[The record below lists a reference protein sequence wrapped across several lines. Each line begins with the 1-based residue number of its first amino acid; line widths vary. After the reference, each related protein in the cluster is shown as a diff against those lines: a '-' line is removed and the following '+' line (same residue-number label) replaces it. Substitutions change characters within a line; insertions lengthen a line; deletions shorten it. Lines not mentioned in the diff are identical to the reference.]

1 MRTLTAEAFHE
12 TVTYCFT
19 KVLETMGV
27 SVREVVYAHLNK
39 KGITE
44 ADVCTKFDEVF
55 KVLTESFGG
64 SARIIVYKTITELFQ
79 QYSSRVDFTY
89 QDPLRVQ
96 FFALQER
103 VIADHLL
110 PRRTQGPSVDMYD
123 TVRTLVPPAPLA
135 RSG

>member
-1 MRTLTAEAFHE
+1 MRTLTVEAFHE
-12 TVTYCFT
+12 TVMYCFT

-27 SVREVVYAHLNK
+27 SVREVVCAHLNK
-39 KGITE
+39 KGIAE
-44 ADVCTKFDEVF
+44 ADICTKFDDVF

-64 SARIIVYKTITELFQ
+64 SARIIIYKTITELFQ

-96 FFALQER
+96 FFALKER

-110 PRRTQGPSVDMYD
+110 PRRGRGQGADVLD
-123 TVRTLVPPAPLA
+123 TMRTIVQPAPLA
-135 RSG
+135 RSP